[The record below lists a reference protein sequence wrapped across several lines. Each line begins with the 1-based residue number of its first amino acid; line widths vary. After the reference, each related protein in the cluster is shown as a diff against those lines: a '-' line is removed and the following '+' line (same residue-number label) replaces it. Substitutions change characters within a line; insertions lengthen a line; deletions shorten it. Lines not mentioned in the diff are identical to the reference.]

1 MLIRIVKMTF
11 ETTKVDTFLSNF
23 KQSKSKIRAFEGCE
37 YLELLRDTKA
47 ENTFYTLSHWKGEE
61 NLENYRKSTVF
72 KEVWAK
78 TKILFAEKPL
88 AFSLKSKEVVSLF

>member
-11 ETTKVDTFLSNF
+11 TEDKVEDFLNNF
-23 KQSKSKIRAFEGCE
+23 EQSKNKIRAFEGCE
-37 YLELLRDTKA
+37 YLELLRDIKSD
-47 ENTFYTLSHWKGEE
+47 NIFYTLSHWKAEE
-61 NLENYRKSTVF
+61 NLEKYRNSALF

-78 TKILFAEKPL
+78 TKILFVEKPQ